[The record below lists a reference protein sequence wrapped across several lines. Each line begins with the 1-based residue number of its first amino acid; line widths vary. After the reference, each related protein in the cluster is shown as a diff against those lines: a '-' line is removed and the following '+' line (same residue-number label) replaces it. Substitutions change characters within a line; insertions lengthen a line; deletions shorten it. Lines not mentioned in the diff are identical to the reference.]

1 MPLSKM
7 TVRSEGRVLFFRG
20 IDTKSTEDEIREY
33 FSQFGCII
41 SLKMHTDRSEKFNG
55 CGCVEFSGKNDTDN
69 ALRSSLTNWFNN
81 ETIIFLNYFGQRTT
95 DIVLRKNIMK
105 KLYLR

>member
-1 MPLSKM
+1 MPFSKM

-20 IDTKSTEDEIREY
+20 IDTKSTEDEIRKY
-33 FSQFGCII
+33 FSQFGRII

-81 ETIIFLNYFGQRTT
+81 ETIIFLNYFGQRQQ
-95 DIVLRKNIMK
+95 ILF
-105 KLYLR
+105 